1 MIGFVEKIIYLRRV
15 MTKFSKKNILL
26 NRYEVYQTFFLPHKI
41 ENLSSYHGI
50 IFFSPYGAKY
60 FFLEKNI

>member
-1 MIGFVEKIIYLRRV
+1 